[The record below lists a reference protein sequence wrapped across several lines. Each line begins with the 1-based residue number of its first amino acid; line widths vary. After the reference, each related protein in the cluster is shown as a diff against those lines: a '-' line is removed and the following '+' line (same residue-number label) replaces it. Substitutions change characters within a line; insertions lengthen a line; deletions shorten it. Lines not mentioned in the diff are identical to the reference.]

1 MNTGFN
7 LKSPAALYM
16 RAQSLSCE
24 CLFVTPWTTAHLAP
38 LSMGFSSQEY
48 WSGLPISSSRASSW
62 PRDRTHDSCVSC
74 TGRQI
79 FLPPSHLG
87 SPTSWISPWLKRVSL
102 SFEARHWLLL
112 SCYGSPRWHLLPKE
126 GCFNFT
132 ENLLCTIAT
141 FINYLSWIICCS
153 FLHSTCSFT
162 LNFYAM
168 YGDSFFP

>member
-79 FLPPSHLG
+79 FYHQVTWEAPPAALVPDSKESVCPLKPG
-87 SPTSWISPWLKRVSL
+87 TDFSSLAMEVLDGIFFQKKAVLTSLK
-102 SFEARHWLLL
+102 
-112 SCYGSPRWHLLPKE
+112 
-126 GCFNFT
+126 
-132 ENLLCTIAT
+132 
-141 FINYLSWIICCS
+141 ICCV
-153 FLHSTCSFT
+153 L
-162 LNFYAM
+162 
-168 YGDSFFP
+168 